1 LSVKGGRLASVEA
14 ELVSF
19 DGGTRCRQR
28 LVRPDR
34 YRHLELL
41 GDKEVRSVRGG
52 GYSYAAASFG
62 AGATV
67 QDTRAFDRIL
77 AFDEEQGLLECEGG
91 ATLGKVFRVA
101 AARGFYLPVQA
112 GYPRITVG
120 GCIAADAH
128 GKNQFR
134 DGNFSRQVESLRVF
148 HPRRG
153 VVDADRERNGELF
166 DLTCGGL
173 GLSGHVLSAR
183 LRLAR
188 LPGRSVLVRRT
199 RIARLEDTPAML
211 EAEGARATFLYT
223 WHNLTLAGDALGRGF
238 LYAGQFLDDTGP
250 PWHTPASRVVVIDA
264 SNRGRLQLA
273 LLGRGTTAAFNL
285 AYEAQQALAP
295 AERTVGLFDLLFPV
309 ARRVLYFRLFGR
321 KGFHEAQ
328 IIVPREAFSDAA
340 RALQRR
346 LGAEPLPVTLA
357 SCKLFRGTPKFLR
370 FDGSGVCLAVD
381 FPRGCAGDRFAAWL
395 DGLVRDVGGRPN
407 IIKDSRLGAD
417 TVRACYPAYDDFR
430 ERLHQLDPDRLYRSE
445 VSQRLAL

>member
-1 LSVKGGRLASVEA
+1 VSPSGGALASVEA

-19 DGGTRCRQR
+19 DGGTRCRGR

-34 YRHLELL
+34 YRQLELL

-67 QDTRAFDRIL
+67 QDVRAFDRIL
-77 AFDEEQGLLECEGG
+77 AFDAEQGLLECEGG
-91 ATLGKVFRVA
+91 TTLGKLFRVA

-120 GCIAADAH
+120 GCIAADVH

-134 DGNFSRQVESLRVF
+134 DGNFSRQVASLRLF

-153 VVDADRERNGELF
+153 VVDAGREHDAELF

-188 LPGRSVLVRRT
+188 LPGRRVRVRRR
-199 RIARLEDTPAML
+199 RIARLEDTPALL

-223 WHNLTLAGDALGRGF
+223 WHNCTLAGDALGRGF
-238 LYAGQFLDDTGP
+238 LYAGEFLADAGP
-250 PWHTPASRVVVIDA
+250 SWDAPESRAVEVDS
-264 SNRGRLQLA
+264 SNRGRLRLQLLNA
-273 LLGRGTTAAFNL
+273 ATTAAFNL
-285 AYEAQQALAP
+285 AYEASQALAP
-295 AERTVGLFDLLFPV
+295 AATVVSLFEMLFPV

-328 IIVPREAFSDAA
+328 ILVPREAFADAA
-340 RALQRR
+340 RALRRR
-346 LGAEPLPVTLA
+346 LAEEPVPVTLA
-357 SCKLFRGTPKFLR
+357 SCKLFQGTATLLR
-370 FDGSGVCLAVD
+370 FDGSGVCLALD
-381 FPRGCAGDRFAAWL
+381 FPRGRAGDRFAAWL
-395 DGLVRDVGGRPN
+395 DGLARDVGGLPN
-407 IIKDSRLGAD
+407 IIKDSRLGSE
-417 TVRACYPAYDDFR
+417 TVRACYRGYDAFR
-430 ERLHQLDPDRLYRSE
+430 ERLHRLDPERLYRSE
-445 VSQRLAL
+445 VSQRLGL